1 MEGPEWRRIEEVFY
15 EAVDLALGDRA
26 TFLDRVWASDSE
38 LRRQVESLLASDN
51 SKDGLLHA
59 AIANALDRL
68 PAESGITG
76 QQIGPYVVTGLIGK
90 GGMGEVWRA
99 RDTRLN
105 RDVALKMLAPDVA
118 SDEMRRRLEQ
128 EARLVATLNHPH
140 ICQLHDVGPDCL
152 VFEYIDGVQLKGP
165 VPAAEALRIALEIAD
180 ALEEAHKHGI
190 IHRDLKPSNIMCT
203 ARGVKVL
210 DFGIAKQRSAPLG
223 RDGDT
228 ALTHDGE
235 LVGTPAYMAPEQQ
248 RGEAADARTDIYAL
262 GCVFYELVTGSRPG
276 HGSKPLPCAAL
287 KAIVRRCLA
296 DDPAAR

>member
-1 MEGPEWRRIEEVFY
+1 MEGPEWRRIDEVFH
-15 EAVDLALGDRA
+15 EAADLAPRDRVA
-26 TFLDRVWASDSE
+26 FLDRVCAGDNE
-38 LRRQVESLLASDN
+38 VRRQVESLLASDN
-51 SKDGLLHA
+51 SKDGLFHA
-59 AIANALDRL
+59 VIANAVDQL

-76 QQIGPYVVTGLIGK
+76 KQIGPYVVTGLIGK

-105 RDVALKMLAPDVA
+105 RDVALKMLPPDVA
-118 SDEMRRRLEQ
+118 SDELRRRFEQ

-140 ICQLHDVGPDCL
+140 ICQLHDVGPGCL

-165 VPAAEALRIALEIAD
+165 VPAAQALRIALELAD

-190 IHRDLKPSNIMCT
+190 IHRDLKASNILCT

-223 RDGDT
+223 RDGET
-228 ALTHDGE
+228 ALADLTQDGE

-248 RGEAADARTDIYAL
+248 RGEPAGVCTAIYSF
-262 GCVFYELVTGSRPG
+262 GCVF
-276 HGSKPLPCAAL
+276 HA
-287 KAIVRRCLA
+287 
-296 DDPAAR
+296 